1 MPGDRV
7 ASLGL
12 FQYTMGNS
20 QAGSCPLESAS
31 LLYGPTSGTETCRLS
46 CSLTG
51 RSFLG
56 SGLLGV
62 IVVHHLS
69 RNRVDRICRVGS
81 HGCSRFVVLLPP
93 TDEIASSNASPK
105 ET

>member
-1 MPGDRV
+1 MPGDGV

-31 LLYGPTSGTETCRLS
+31 LLYRSTSGTETCRLP
-46 CSLTG
+46 CALTG

-56 SGLLGV
+56 SCFLGV
-62 IVVHHLS
+62 IVIHHLS
-69 RNRVDRICRVGS
+69 RNRVDRICCIGRPGS
-81 HGCSRFVVLLPP
+81 FLFFVLL
-93 TDEIASSNASPK
+93 TTIDMFASK
-105 ET
+105 YVCL

>member
-12 FQYTMGNS
+12 FQHTMGNS
-20 QAGSCPLESAS
+20 QAGSCPIESAS
-31 LLYGPTSGTETCRLS
+31 LLYGSTPGTETCRLS

-51 RSFLG
+51 RSFLR
-56 SGLLGV
+56 SGFLGV
-62 IVVHHLS
+62 IVIYHLS
-69 RNRVDRICRVGS
+69 RNRVDRISRTGRPGS
-81 HGCSRFVVLLPP
+81 SRFVVLLPP
-93 TDEIASSNASPK
+93 TDEITSSNASPK

>member
-1 MPGDRV
+1 MPRDGV

-31 LLYGPTSGTETCRLS
+31 LLYGSTSGTETCRLS
-46 CSLTG
+46 CALTG

-56 SGLLGV
+56 SGLLGA

-69 RNRVDRICRVGS
+69 RNRVDRICRIGKPGS
-81 HGCSRFVVLLPP
+81 SRFVVLLPP
-93 TDEIASSNASPK
+93 TDEITSSNASQK